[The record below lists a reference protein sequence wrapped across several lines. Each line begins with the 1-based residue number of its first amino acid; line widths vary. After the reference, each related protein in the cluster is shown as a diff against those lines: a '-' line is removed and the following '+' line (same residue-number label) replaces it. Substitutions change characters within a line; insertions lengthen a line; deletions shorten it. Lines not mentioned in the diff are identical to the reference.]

1 MVIYFVENRN
11 KNLFFISVQKG
22 EGKMKIIIMTGAFGG
37 GHVSAATAVSEQLHD
52 RLPNAQIQIV
62 DVISQLFEKQSKL
75 IYGMFHFLVNHVSF
89 AYNTYCKVTTGNQ
102 IEITAFQK
110 MIAKRINAFLDATQP
125 DAVVVTIPLLARY
138 ISCYKERH
146 GGTPAL
152 YTYITDIEVR
162 PEWLAA
168 STDQYF
174 VASDEVKQSLIDKGV
189 FREDITVSGIP
200 VRSSFVYKNGT
211 PLRVRN
217 YNKREVLIMGG
228 GMGMIPGW
236 KKMIKHLLKFP
247 RIHITV
253 IAGNNQ
259 ALQGEIQRSFPT
271 VRVIGVTNQ
280 VAWYMYQADVLVSKS
295 GGVTMFEAIYSETPM
310 CVIAPFLSQ
319 EQDNAKFIENH
330 QMGVVMW
337 KKKEDYAKCIRELL
351 NSPYTLLQMR
361 KNMRSFRYRLDDG
374 CPYEAEW
381 RSAQAL

>member
-1 MVIYFVENRN
+1 
-11 KNLFFISVQKG
+11 
-22 EGKMKIIIMTGAFGG
+22 
-37 GHVSAATAVSEQLHD
+37 
-52 RLPNAQIQIV
+52 
-62 DVISQLFEKQSKL
+62 
-75 IYGMFHFLVNHVSF
+75 
-89 AYNTYCKVTTGNQ
+89 
-102 IEITAFQK
+102 
-110 MIAKRINAFLDATQP
+110 
-125 DAVVVTIPLLARY
+125 
-138 ISCYKERH
+138 
-146 GGTPAL
+146 
-152 YTYITDIEVR
+152 
-162 PEWLAA
+162 
-168 STDQYF
+168 
-174 VASDEVKQSLIDKGV
+174 
-189 FREDITVSGIP
+189 
-200 VRSSFVYKNGT
+200 
-211 PLRVRN
+211 
-217 YNKREVLIMGG
+217 
-228 GMGMIPGW
+228 MIPGW
-236 KKMIKHLLKFP
+236 KKMIKQLLKFP